1 MNAATSAELS
11 QAEWTHTCQQRAGVY
26 AWFSTLYA
34 AELPR
39 EMLNRYLAGEAATLL
54 ASLSAIGMDSE
65 SQRLLAAVQ
74 SLSGIAFGH
83 LELAADFAQAFL
95 LDAKTGA
102 LPYASCYDAGDS
114 SFCGPSEQRMRELLT
129 RSSLT
134 LQEDFK
140 EPADHL
146 AIYLAALAKFLE
158 QTGGESPAT
167 QAVDQAAFLQDAL
180 MGWLPAFVDKCQKLS
195 TQFDFYPA
203 LAALLLAFVRQ
214 DLAFLEDMATQG
226 AIKA

>member
-1 MNAATSAELS
+1 MTNTTSAELS
-11 QAEWTHTCQQRAGVY
+11 QVEWAHTCQQRAEVY

-34 AELPR
+34 AELSQ
-39 EMLNRYLAGEAATLL
+39 EMLNRYLAGEASTLL
-54 ASLSAIGMDSE
+54 ASLSAIGLDSE
-65 SQRLLAAVQ
+65 AQRLQTAVQ
-74 SLSGIAFGH
+74 SLSDIAFGH

-102 LPYASCYDAGDS
+102 LPYASCYDAGES

-129 RSSLT
+129 RFSLK

-146 AIYLAALAKFLE
+146 AIYLAAMAKFLE
-158 QTGGESPAT
+158 QAGGNSPAT

-180 MGWLPAFVDKCQKLS
+180 MGWLTAFVDKCQKLS
-195 TQFDFYPA
+195 TRFDFYPA
-203 LAALLLAFVRQ
+203 LAALLLAFVIQ
-214 DLAFLEDMATQG
+214 DLAFLQDIASQG
-226 AIKA
+226 SI